1 MSHID
6 DLWGIV
12 NDADATR
19 DERDAA
25 KELIADI
32 QCGRRLSI
40 ACMSIV
46 KQYLFKQTKQNRWG
60 K

>member
-6 DLWGIV
+6 ELWGIV

>member
-6 DLWGIV
+6 ELWGIV

-46 KQYLFKQTKQNRWG
+46 QQYLFKQTKQNNWG

>member
-46 KQYLFKQTKQNRWG
+46 KHYLFKQTKQNKWG

>member
-6 DLWGIV
+6 ELWGIV
-12 NDADATR
+12 NDAGATR

-46 KQYLFKQTKQNRWG
+46 KQYLFKQTKQNKWG

>member
-12 NDADATR
+12 NDVDATR

-25 KELIADI
+25 RELIADI

>member
-1 MSHID
+1 MSHIEE
-6 DLWGIV
+6 LWGIV

-40 ACMSIV
+40 ACMSVV
-46 KQYLFKQTKQNRWG
+46 KQYLFKQTKQNKWG

>member
-1 MSHID
+1 MSHLD
-6 DLWGIV
+6 ELWSIV
-12 NDADATR
+12 SDADATR

-46 KQYLFKQTKQNRWG
+46 KQYLFKQTKQNKWG

>member
-1 MSHID
+1 MTHIEE
-6 DLWGIV
+6 LWAVV
-12 NDADATR
+12 NDAAATR
-19 DERDAA
+19 NERDAA

-40 ACMSIV
+40 ACMSTV
-46 KQYLFKQTKQNRWG
+46 SAYLRKQATQNRWG

>member
-46 KQYLFKQTKQNRWG
+46 KQYLFKKTKQNRWG

>member
-1 MSHID
+1 MSHLD
-6 DLWGIV
+6 ELCGIV
-12 NDADATR
+12 NDSDATR